1 MDNGHDEA
9 QRRAAVGCALAA
21 LTTSLA
27 VVIRNPPSL
36 TPIAMRTSILS
47 GQMWLDELLAG
58 LPERFKE
65 QFGMSKYAFQQ
76 LSRELQLYSG
86 LTNRRHV
93 TADEQLATFLYIKWT
108 GSSTRILQ
116 EHFQRSPSTISG

>member
-1 MDNGHDEA
+1 MCSRRSHDFTSRCHTESA
-9 QRRAAVGCALAA
+9 IINTNRNENFDLVGAD
-21 LTTSLA
+21 
-27 VVIRNPPSL
+27 VV
-36 TPIAMRTSILS
+36 
-47 GQMWLDELLAG
+47 DELLAG

-86 LTNRRHV
+86 LTNRRDV
-93 TADEQLATFLYIKWT
+93 TADEQLVTFLYIAWT

-116 EHFQRSPSTISG
+116 EHFQRSPSMMSG